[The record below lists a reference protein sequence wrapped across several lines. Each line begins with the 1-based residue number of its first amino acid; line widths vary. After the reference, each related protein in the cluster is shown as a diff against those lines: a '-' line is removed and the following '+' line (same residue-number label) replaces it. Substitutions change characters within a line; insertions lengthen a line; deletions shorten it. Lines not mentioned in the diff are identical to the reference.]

1 MAALTTPTPA
11 PAPASSPDPRA
22 IAAEIAKAV
31 GHPARL
37 EVLERL
43 AQRPHTVTDLA
54 TVLRAS
60 VTTVSAQLHV
70 LRGAGLVTA
79 TREGTSIRYAL
90 AAPDVARL
98 VTAVIDTAVRVRA
111 DAREALFA
119 RLPDGVSIASAA
131 ATLDPDAVVVDVR
144 PADEFAQGH
153 IDGAVSIPLEELE
166 SRMSELPPDSVV
178 VLYCRGRLCTLSHEA
193 ARLLADAGFDA
204 RVLPTGELERKG
216 ASA

>member
-1 MAALTTPTPA
+1 MAALTTPT

-131 ATLDPDAVVVDVR
+131 ATLDPDTVVVDVR

-153 IDGAVSIPLEELE
+153 IDGAVSIPLEVLE

>member
-1 MAALTTPTPA
+1 MAALTTPTPV
-11 PAPASSPDPRA
+11 PAPSPDPRA

-131 ATLDPDAVVVDVR
+131 AMLDPDAVVVDVR

>member
-11 PAPASSPDPRA
+11 PAPSPDPRA

-119 RLPDGVSIASAA
+119 RLPDGVSVASAA

-166 SRMSELPPDSVV
+166 RRMSELPPDSVV

-204 RVLPTGELERKG
+204 RVLATGELERKG

>member
-1 MAALTTPTPA
+1 MAALDA
-11 PAPASSPDPRA
+11 PAPSPDPRA

-166 SRMSELPPDSVV
+166 RRMSELPPDSVV

>member
-1 MAALTTPTPA
+1 MAALDA
-11 PAPASSPDPRA
+11 PAPSPDPRA

-166 SRMSELPPDSVV
+166 RRMSELPPDSVV
-178 VLYCRGRLCTLSHEA
+178 VLYCRGRLCTLSHEG

-204 RVLPTGELERKG
+204 RVLATGELERKG

>member
-1 MAALTTPTPA
+1 M
-11 PAPASSPDPRA
+11 
-22 IAAEIAKAV
+22 AKAV

-131 ATLDPDAVVVDVR
+131 ATLDPDAVVV
-144 PADEFAQGH
+144 
-153 IDGAVSIPLEELE
+153 
-166 SRMSELPPDSVV
+166 
-178 VLYCRGRLCTLSHEA
+178 LYCRGRLCTLPHEA